1 MDEEDIG
8 KFTDAV
14 REFNSMTRLDAWK
27 STILLRAKE
36 ALKAKEDG
44 AMFSKLI
51 TIYEYQLAKALAEP
65 VEYMLNPIAAEPVES
80 VVLSGGN
87 PVKIFT
93 DESGKRS
100 KGFAFIQ
107 YTCQDDAVVL
117 PNLTLRNWSL
127 HFLWFTSCSL
137 FTVSW
142 ELLIGIF
149 ATAFPCKLSNT

>member
-87 PVKIFT
+87 PENFKLWS
-93 DESGKRS
+93 SGKS
-100 KGFAFIQ
+100 
-107 YTCQDDAVVL
+107 
-117 PNLTLRNWSL
+117 
-127 HFLWFTSCSL
+127 
-137 FTVSW
+137 
-142 ELLIGIF
+142 
-149 ATAFPCKLSNT
+149 